1 MLGRTSKGYPIFQHL
16 GVMGDSGK
24 GALASWIEP
33 EVLFCGKTARFHR
46 LTSRSRPVGMIDR
59 K

>member
-24 GALASWIEP
+24 GTLASRMEP
-33 EVLFCGKTARFHR
+33 EVLFCGKTARFH
-46 LTSRSRPVGMIDR
+46 LLPLGAAP
-59 K
+59 